1 MLIVDNYYLAIQNN
15 SRYYNQ
21 LPFAIIYYYTHNKN
35 NTRLDNILPFAIIY

>member
-1 MLIVDNYYLAIQNN
+1 MLIVDKYYLAIQNN
-15 SRYYNQ
+15 SRVYNI

>member
-1 MLIVDNYYLAIQNN
+1 MLIVDNYYLAIQNYT
-15 SRYYNQ
+15 RVYNL